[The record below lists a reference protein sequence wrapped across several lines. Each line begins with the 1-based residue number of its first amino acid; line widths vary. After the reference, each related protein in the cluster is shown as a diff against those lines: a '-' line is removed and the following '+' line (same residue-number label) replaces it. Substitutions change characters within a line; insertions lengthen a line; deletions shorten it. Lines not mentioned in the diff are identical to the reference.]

1 MDYIGNQ
8 RSPLWDDMET
18 LEDENA
24 KMSEE
29 LPLLEQDI
37 SRFQVALADAK
48 RKTRVIA
55 CYKLADPESTVS
67 LTISASLTHEFF
79 TQNALSTKALVAKL
93 SGFTKFELDLK
104 LNLDHFTALV
114 FNLSG
119 MARGGEF

>member
-67 LTISASLTHEFF
+67 LTISASLTHELF

-93 SGFTKFELDLK
+93 SDFAKFELDLK